1 MPLFPGFERRRIR
14 TRGATIALVT
24 AGRGPAVLLLHGYP
38 ETHACWHRI
47 APSLARDHAVVCAD
61 LRGYGGSSKPRGL
74 PDHSNYSKR
83 SMAEDMVEVM
93 ERLGHRRFHVVG
105 HDRGARVGHRLAL
118 DHEER
123 LQSLTVL
130 DVSPTLRMYE
140 GTGERFA
147 RAYFHWF
154 FLIQQAP
161 LPERLL
167 AGRAREW
174 VLSRLGRGPK
184 GLAPFP
190 PAVRREYLRAF
201 ADPRTI
207 HASCEDYR
215 ASAGIDLAHDRAD
228 RRRRLRVPV
237 LALWGR
243 EGTVAACFEP
253 LADWRAVARE
263 VTGRALPCGH
273 FLPEEA
279 PRELLGELRRFL
291 ARAEGLQVGPSPP
304 VAHFR

>member
-1 MPLFPGFERRRIR
+1 MALFPGFERRRVR

-38 ETHACWHRI
+38 ETSGCWHRI
-47 APSLARDHAVVCAD
+47 APALARDHAVVCAD
-61 LRGYGGSSKPRGL
+61 LRGYGASSKPRGL
-74 PDHSNYSKR
+74 PDHSTYSKR
-83 SMAEDMVEVM
+83 AMAEDMVEVM

-105 HDRGARVGHRLAL
+105 HDRGARVAHRLAL

-123 LQSLTVL
+123 LLSLTVL

-140 GTGERFA
+140 GTTERFA

-154 FLIQQAP
+154 FLIQPAP

-167 AGRAREW
+167 EARPREW
-174 VLSRLGRGPK
+174 VLARLGRGRA
-184 GLAPFP
+184 GLSPFP

-207 HASCEDYR
+207 RASCEDYR
-215 ASAGIDLAHDRAD
+215 ASASIDLVHDRAD
-228 RRRRLRVPV
+228 RGRRLRIPV

-243 EGTVAACFEP
+243 DGTIAACFDP
-253 LADWRAVARE
+253 LADWQAVARE

-279 PRELLGELRRFL
+279 PRELLGELRTFL
-291 ARAEGLQVGPSPP
+291 ARRDPQGRRGRGGPG
-304 VAHFR
+304 

>member
-1 MPLFPGFERRRIR
+1 VPLFPGFEHRRIR

-47 APSLARDHAVVCAD
+47 APALARDHAVVCAD
-61 LRGYGGSSKPRGL
+61 LRGYGDSSKPRGL
-74 PDHSNYSKR
+74 PDHSNYAKR
-83 SMAEDMVEVM
+83 AMAADLVEVM
-93 ERLGHRRFHVVG
+93 DRLGHDRFHVVG

-118 DHEER
+118 DHEAR
-123 LQSLTVL
+123 VRSLTVL

-140 GTGERFA
+140 GTRERFA

-154 FLIQQAP
+154 FLIQPSP

-167 AGRAREW
+167 SARPREW
-174 VLSRLGRGPK
+174 VLARLGRGRA

-190 PAVRREYLRAF
+190 AAVRREYLRAF

-207 HASCEDYR
+207 HATCEDYR
-215 ASAGIDLAHDRAD
+215 ASAGIDLVHDRAD

-243 EGTVAACFEP
+243 DATVAACFDP
-253 LADWRAVARE
+253 LADWRAVARD

-279 PRELLGELRRFL
+279 PAELLREL
-291 ARAEGLQVGPSPP
+291 RAFIET
-304 VAHFR
+304 A

>member
-1 MPLFPGFERRRIR
+1 VPLFPGFERRRVR

-47 APSLARDHAVVCAD
+47 APALARDHAVVCAD
-61 LRGYGGSSKPRGL
+61 LRGYGGSSKPRSL
-74 PDHSNYSKR
+74 PDHSTYSKR
-83 SMAEDMVEVM
+83 AMAEDLVEVM

-123 LQSLTVL
+123 VRSLTVL

-140 GTGERFA
+140 GTTERFA

-154 FLIQQAP
+154 FLIQRAP

-174 VLSRLGRGPK
+174 VLGRLGRGK
-184 GLAPFP
+184 AGLSPFP
-190 PAVRREYLRAF
+190 AAIRREYLRAF

-207 HASCEDYR
+207 HATCEDYR
-215 ASAGIDLAHDRAD
+215 ASAGIDLDHDRAD
-228 RRRRLRVPV
+228 RRRKLRVPV

-243 EGTVAACFEP
+243 DATVGACFDP
-253 LADWRAVARE
+253 LADWRAVARH

-279 PRELLGELRRFL
+279 PRELLRELRAFL
-291 ARAEGLQVGPSPP
+291 EEA
-304 VAHFR
+304 